1 MFSRSCGTGIE
12 RGGKGGRGGTSLD
25 GKEGEEQGKAKFP
38 HRNLEG
44 GRWQPAW
51 PHRWPPIMTP
61 CHPTRLERLRVSQV
75 SVKGTGAGVRMDK
88 ARPVHKGLQ
97 TKPRGNADSGT
108 CRTQEDTLE
117 GVGREYLGW
126 RGPLFPALPSVLL
139 WGALTLQTPPILS
152 PH

>member
-1 MFSRSCGTGIE
+1 MGRRARS
-12 RGGKGGRGGTSLD
+12 GGKQSFLTGT
-25 GKEGEEQGKAKFP
+25 
-38 HRNLEG
+38 LEG
-44 GRWQPAW
+44 GRGQPAC

-97 TKPRGNADSGT
+97 TKPRGNEDSGT
-108 CRTQEDTLE
+108 GRTQEDTLE

-126 RGPLFPALPSVLL
+126 RGPSSLLCRVLYFGEHSL
-139 WGALTLQTPPILS
+139 CRHHPFSPLMNDLQFRIT
-152 PH
+152 